1 MDHDDMS
8 ANEALMVLMDE
19 ILRGYFSDPGD
30 LENVTG
36 IVSRH
41 AYYRLGISEHRE
53 QALISEARAGL
64 AQR

>member
-1 MDHDDMS
+1 MSYDDPSM
-8 ANEALMVLMDE
+8 NEALMVLMDE
-19 ILRGYFSDPGD
+19 VLQVSFTDSGD
-30 LENVTG
+30 MENVTG

-53 QALISEARAGL
+53 QALITEARAGL